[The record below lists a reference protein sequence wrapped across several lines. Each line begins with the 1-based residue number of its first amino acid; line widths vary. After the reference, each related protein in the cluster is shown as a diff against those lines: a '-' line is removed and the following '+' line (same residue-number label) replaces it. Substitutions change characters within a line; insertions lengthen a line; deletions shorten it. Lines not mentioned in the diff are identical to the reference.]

1 MVTARHH
8 ILTNEYRLNVS
19 TNKTGDCL
27 VRGYTMCG
35 RSYTAKEGEMAPLRF
50 ESDGFWQ
57 EKPSVHSSC
66 LSFLWLVSHPNIFED
81 VRLPTGEQNK
91 KKKKKTQ
98 RNGDVLGA
106 QREALFLSVSL
117 TVPKMFVFC
126 CFSFSRFLSPCALI
140 KSRGQL
146 KQQTVGGFV
155 AACFSMNPGDKWCG
169 SIFTVHAAP
178 KYTWSEICTPLRGLL
193 WHNRAPKRGLG
204 CGKAC
209 SFDVSFSLK
218 VEKETYS
225 TTPHKSTHT
234 HSSIYSSH
242 ALQLRAASKT
252 QRGEDAS

>member
-81 VRLPTGEQNK
+81 LGLPTGEQNK
-91 KKKKKTQ
+91 KKKKNKTQ

-146 KQQTVGGFV
+146 KQQTVGGF
-155 AACFSMNPGDKWCG
+155 ASAFS
-169 SIFTVHAAP
+169 
-178 KYTWSEICTPLRGLL
+178 R
-193 WHNRAPKRGLG
+193 
-204 CGKAC
+204 
-209 SFDVSFSLK
+209 FSLRAGHESWGQMMWK
-218 VEKETYS
+218 YLYRACCPKK
-225 TTPHKSTHT
+225 HL
-234 HSSIYSSH
+234 IWDLH
-242 ALQLRAASKT
+242 ASERSALT
-252 QRGEDAS
+252 QSCTKKGAWLW